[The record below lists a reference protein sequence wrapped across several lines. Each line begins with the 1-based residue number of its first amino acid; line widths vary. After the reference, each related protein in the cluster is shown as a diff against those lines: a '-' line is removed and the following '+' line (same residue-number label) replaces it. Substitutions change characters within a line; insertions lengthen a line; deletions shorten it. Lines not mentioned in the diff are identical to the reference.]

1 NQGAYDLWGN
11 LNMAVAGLCIPVSQ
25 AVNGVAGASKSIIAK
40 EAVKAIGKE
49 TSFAIGV
56 NWVSSNITNFAV
68 GELELNQT
76 ESTLLN
82 LGLNFGIGIGGYKLR
97 RKFFG
102 EASFAKG
109 MSYDDAKRYNDYW
122 KQVESGNNTG
132 YPGLSDADIKLW
144 KFADN
149 KLNTRI
155 ALNKVDP
162 NEVVKL
168 RIKALELENSLKV
181 VDKGVSKASPA
192 EVAQSWQGSF
202 PYVGVDKY
210 KNITLKKGK
219 VIYVG
224 DPYPTGYATTKSALD
239 RVDGDARKLFEGL
252 QVKPYWE
259 DGMDVAEYRGKM
271 MAYEITEPIDVAFG
285 ITKANPQFG
294 SGGLPQMFLPD
305 FKELLS
311 SGKIRKVE
319 LKAVEL
325 NNYKMHLDDYNKMLD
340 VLEGL
345 K

>member
-1 NQGAYDLWGN
+1 
-11 LNMAVAGLCIPVSQ
+11 M
-25 AVNGVAGASKSIIAK
+25 
-40 EAVKAIGKE
+40 
-49 TSFAIGV
+49 
-56 NWVSSNITNFAV
+56 
-68 GELELNQT
+68 
-76 ESTLLN
+76 
-82 LGLNFGIGIGGYKLR
+82 
-97 RKFFG
+97 
-102 EASFAKG
+102 
-109 MSYDDAKRYNDYW
+109 
-122 KQVESGNNTG
+122 
-132 YPGLSDADIKLW
+132 
-144 KFADN
+144 
-149 KLNTRI
+149 
-155 ALNKVDP
+155 
-162 NEVVKL
+162 
-168 RIKALELENSLKV
+168 
-181 VDKGVSKASPA
+181 
-192 EVAQSWQGSF
+192 
-202 PYVGVDKY
+202 
-210 KNITLKKGK
+210 KKGK